1 MMNPQNDDA
10 RAAEP
15 EREARHETV
24 VSAVG
29 RTYFP
34 VALIA
39 RLPYAMMVIGVLTLV
54 VSVRG
59 SLTLGGATSA
69 MVGIGTA
76 VSGPLIGTA
85 ADRFGQRAVLLVAVV
100 LSVASLLTLT
110 AVVYADTPPAVV
122 LAAALL
128 IGATTP
134 QIPPMSRSRLV
145 GVINRRLRPE
155 RRPRALNGT
164 MAYESAA
171 DEITFVF
178 GPMIVGVLATLLSPS
193 APILAAVLLSAAF
206 VVAFALHRSVRETQR
221 SSEAGEPQASF
232 ASLLTPRLLVVIA
245 GVLGIG
251 VLFGSTLTSLTSL
264 MEDAGHGERAGL
276 VYAAM
281 GVGSAAFALAAAW
294 FSTSFTLRAR
304 WLVFSALIVLGAVGL
319 YLSPSIPLVL
329 VSLLVIGI
337 GVGPTLV
344 TEYSLVSQRSP
355 ASRSATAMSLAST
368 SIVIGQSAASA
379 TTGYLADA
387 FGTRGAALVPIAAAL
402 VVLAAAVA
410 NLRVRDGR

>member
-1 MMNPQNDDA
+1 MSQTAHDVAHPA
-10 RAAEP
+10 PPAEP
-15 EREARHETV
+15 GHETV

-29 RTYFP
+29 ATYFP

-54 VSVRG
+54 VSARG

-69 MVGIGTA
+69 MVGLGTA
-76 VSGPLIGTA
+76 LSGPVIGSA
-85 ADRFGQRAVLLVAVV
+85 ADRFGQRLVLILAAA
-100 LSVASLLTLT
+100 LSIASLLTLA
-110 AVVYADTPPAVV
+110 AVVHADTPAAAVLV
-122 LAAALL
+122 SALL

-145 GVINRRLRPE
+145 GVIRGRLRPE
-155 RRPRALNGT
+155 RRHRALNGT

-178 GPMIVGVLATLLSPS
+178 GPMIVGVLATLLSPT
-193 APILAAVLLSAAF
+193 APILAGVVLSAVF
-206 VVAFALHRSVRETQR
+206 IVAFALHPSVHATRHA
-221 SSEAGEPQASF
+221 AGADGPRASF
-232 ASLLTPRLLVVIA
+232 GSLLTPRLLVVLA

-251 VLFGSTLTSLTSL
+251 VLFGSTLTTLTSL

-276 VYAAM
+276 VYGAM

-304 WLVFSALIVLGAVGL
+304 WLTFSALIVVGAVGL
-319 YLSPSIPLVL
+319 CVAPTIPMVL
-329 VSLLVIGI
+329 ACLLIIGI

-379 TTGYLADA
+379 VTGYLADA
-387 FGTRGAALVPIAAAL
+387 FGTQGAALVPVGAAVVVFAAAL
-402 VVLAAAVA
+402 A
-410 NLRVRDGR
+410 NLRFGREG